1 MADFLTALPLFSLA
15 LTFCAFQIGA
25 WLQKKTGSALCN
37 PILVGAILVIAV
49 LLITGID
56 PEVYEKDTQ
65 GISWLLTPATV
76 CLALPLYRHIKVLK
90 KDLPAIFTG
99 IISGSVAGLA
109 CIFLLCKLFDLNHE
123 LTVSLLPK
131 SITTAIGTALAS
143 QNGGNAALTAVV
155 IIITG
160 VFGNLI
166 GTSFSKLLKLDD
178 PISQGVAFG
187 TAAHLGGTSKATEIH
202 PITGAVSSLSLVVA
216 GIFTAV
222 VFPLICNL
230 L

>member
-15 LTFCAFQIGA
+15 LTFCAFQVGA
-25 WLQKKTGSALCN
+25 WCQKKTGSALCN

-76 CLALPLYRHIKVLK
+76 CLALPLYQHIKVLK
-90 KDLPAIFTG
+90 KDLPAILTG
-99 IISGSVAGLA
+99 IIAGSLTGLV

-131 SITTAIGTALAS
+131 SITTEPLLIRLS
-143 QNGGNAALTAVV
+143 IISSSSNFNGLGPMIFCLIKSVSYFS
-155 IIITG
+155 
-160 VFGNLI
+160 VFTYFILNSPKLLVLSNQVYQLLLLYYHKSNLI
-166 GTSFSKLLKLDD
+166 
-178 PISQGVAFG
+178 
-187 TAAHLGGTSKATEIH
+187 
-202 PITGAVSSLSLVVA
+202 
-216 GIFTAV
+216 
-222 VFPLICNL
+222 
-230 L
+230 

>member
-25 WLQKKTGSALCN
+25 WCQKKTGSALCN

-56 PEVYEKDTQ
+56 PEVYERDTQ

-76 CLALPLYRHIKVLK
+76 CLALPLYQHIKVLK
-90 KDLPAIFTG
+90 KDLPAILTG
-99 IISGSVAGLA
+99 IVAGSLA
-109 CIFLLCKLFDLNHE
+109 GLICIFLMCKLFDLNNE

-131 SITTAIGTALAS
+131 SITTAIGTALSA
-143 QNGGNAALTAVV
+143 QNGGNTALTSVV

-166 GTSFSKLLKLDD
+166 GTGFSKLLKLND

-187 TAAHLGGTSKATEIH
+187 TASHLGGTSKATELGT
-202 PITGAVSSLSLVVA
+202 ITGAVSSLSLVVA

-222 VFPLICNL
+222 VFPIICTFL
-230 L
+230 